1 MKKNSRNVLTSFVRR
16 LSRGA
21 LIGALYVILTMVS
34 HVFGLDSGM
43 LPFGIQCRISEA
55 LCILPI
61 FAPEAVVGLT
71 VGCFIAN
78 LLVGGLWQ
86 DVVFGTL
93 ATLIGALGA
102 LAFRGARGRTR
113 ILATVPT
120 VLSNAIII
128 PFVLRWAYGF
138 GDAWWIFAVT
148 VGAGEVLS
156 ATVLGAML
164 LPVID
169 RTRVFERSSA
179 LDKGGQY

>member
-1 MKKNSRNVLTSFVRR
+1 MKQTSFVRR

-34 HVFGLDSGM
+34 HIFGLDSGM

-55 LCILPI
+55 LCILPL
-61 FAPEAVVGLT
+61 FAPEAVAGLT
-71 VGCFIAN
+71 VGCLVAN

-93 ATLIGALGA
+93 ATFLGALGA
-102 LAFRGARGRTR
+102 LAFRRTRGRTR
-113 ILATVPT
+113 LLATLPT

-128 PFVLRWAYGF
+128 PLVLKWAYGF

-148 VGAGEVLS
+148 VGVGEVLS
-156 ATVLGAML
+156 ATVLGALL
-164 LPVID
+164 LPIVD
-169 RTRVFERSSA
+169 RTKVFNGRPL
-179 LDKGGQY
+179 LDKDGPY